1 MWPCVSSQQGTLII
15 PLLHSVLKDD
25 KMWETPGSFNPQHFL
40 DGNGSFKKNPA
51 FLPFSAGNYIST
63 HGLALSG
70 LWCVYEVPLW
80 HHGCFSSQGSELVSE
95 SPSLAWRYSSLSSPL
110 CSISP
115 WAAPEDPT
123 AWTSP
128 PSTAPSLMCLANTRS
143 LQHPGGNNA
152 SAHRHILAA
161 LNCCWICWSPLQKCV
176 FFDWIYPLAALL
188 DSTFMFEN
196 LSN

>member
-1 MWPCVSSQQGTLII
+1 MWRCVSSQQDTLII

-51 FLPFSAGNYIST
+51 FLPFSAGSDVSA

-95 SPSLAWRYSSLSSPL
+95 SPSPAWKYSSSSSPF

-123 AWTSP
+123 AWTSA
-128 PSTAPSLMCLANTRS
+128 PSTAPSLTCLANTWS
-143 LQHPGGNNA
+143 SQHPGGNNA
-152 SAHRHILAA
+152 SLQPHILAA
-161 LNCCWICWSPLQKCV
+161 LDCCWIHWSPLQKCV
-176 FFDWIYPLAALL
+176 FLIGFSSLAALL
-188 DSTFMFEN
+188 DNTFMFDN
-196 LSN
+196 LWN